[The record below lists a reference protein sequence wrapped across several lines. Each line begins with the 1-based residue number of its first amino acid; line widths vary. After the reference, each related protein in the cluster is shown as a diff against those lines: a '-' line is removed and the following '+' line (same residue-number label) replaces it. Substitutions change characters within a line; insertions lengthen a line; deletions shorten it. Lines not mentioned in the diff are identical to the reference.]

1 MSPVSRS
8 KEEVVQEFRIR
19 SIQEAAMRVI
29 ARKGMSAATMADIA
43 SEAGVAKGTIY
54 LYFRDRDELVA
65 KTFET
70 AIGELHK
77 RIDAALADEQPIDEK
92 IRAMISA
99 QIGFF
104 SENAEFFRLYMSLRM
119 PEGNAAQQ
127 RRQKRQCAPQYLA
140 RVNALADILKKGM
153 SRGEVR
159 KADPRRLALFLIEGS
174 IAITFERLNEEA
186 PPSEEQDIDLIVSTI
201 LDGIFIRKQ
210 KRSTH

>member
-1 MSPVSRS
+1 MSPS
-8 KEEVVQEFRIR
+8 KEAVVQEFRIR

-43 SEAGVAKGTIY
+43 NEAGIAKGTIY
-54 LYFRDRDELVA
+54 LYFRDRDALVT

-70 AIGELHK
+70 AIGELHA
-77 RIDAALADEQPIDEK
+77 RIDEALAIDRPIHEK
-92 IRAMISA
+92 IRAMMSA
-99 QIGFF
+99 QIRYFND
-104 SENAEFFRLYMSLRM
+104 NAEFFRLYMSLRM

-140 RVNALADILKKGM
+140 RVNAFADILKRGM

-174 IAITFERLNEEA
+174 IAITFERLHEDA
-186 PPSEEQDIDLIVSTI
+186 PPPEEQDIDLIVSTI

-210 KRSTH
+210 KRSGRT